1 MAEVRQEFKFEDS
14 GMIEGLRAMRD
25 LAVSIEKGFADA
37 ADESGNFSKEVQED
51 MANSRKAL
59 DKVIEGIDKKAK
71 STKAD
76 EKATAEWKKGI
87 RDAAN
92 EVEILGVNVGGL
104 VDKLKAKQASL
115 AAVVKGLGATGKS
128 AKALGTI
135 VRTTLISTGIGALV
149 VVLGSLVAWL
159 TKTQTGMDKVKVVT
173 AQVGSVFANVTERA
187 VKLWEGIRVF
197 ASGEFRKGLQQMVD
211 SFRGMGKEIASDVK
225 ATGELTK
232 SQLALSKAID
242 LVETQRAKDLARVKD
257 LNQIAE
263 DTTKSDQERAEAA
276 QKAMSIER
284 ASLNTLI
291 SLKQQQL
298 DNLKAEHALSIT
310 TQEDIRK
317 EQELE
322 REIAELRASSTE
334 QQTTL
339 QNKLNTINDQ
349 RNALMEQERANALA
363 LRDAYL
369 DLVGQIEQ
377 RIEQENLASL
387 SGIERIEEER
397 RIATEQVK
405 LLEAQ
410 AKAAALAA
418 GATYDLDESF
428 RTLYRNIERG
438 YEDAVK
444 DLTAGREND
453 RVIEALLPT
462 KGVASNAER
471 LIKNYKTAL
480 NLAIAE
486 ESGNALDNIR
496 DGIMDWLGLDEQGMQ
511 ELVGTVAGAFDQLGA
526 MYTSSINRQLDENG
540 RLLDSLAERES
551 IIQQGLERE
560 LRLQE
565 EGRANNVEG
574 KRKELEAIRKEEE
587 KAEKEAAKLRR
598 RQQAA
603 QLAANLA
610 QQGSNLVTA
619 VSEIFAANAGIP
631 LVGIINAGVAIASM
645 FASFASAKSQAQSA
659 VGRRAYKG
667 GALED
672 YLGRKRTSGFVKR
685 GGQSDI
691 PGRGNGYRVMGTD
704 LVFGGDEFMM
714 NENESRANAKFLT
727 AMNAGKFRGI
737 DLNAFASNASLDEMK
752 KFNRMTSIRRAS
764 IEKGD
769 RMRWDSVLTDAVNRG
784 FNSLIGL
791 QKRRKDRMALADFEA
806 GYVEFDDLGNKKI
819 IRK

>member
-197 ASGEFRKGLQQMVD
+197 AFGEFRKGLQQMVD

-791 QKRRKDRMALADFEA
+791 QKRRKDRMALSDYEG
-806 GYVEFDDLGNKKI
+806 GYVEFDSFGNKKVI
-819 IRK
+819 HK